1 MATED
6 IRIEDGRIKVDR
18 FGTKRNVDVAASDVD
33 SVTFVRSG
41 DPTGDGSLVLHT
53 KDGDVVI
60 RVANDDA
67 GKALASVRDAGAE
80 SSGEGTGTPAPADN
94 TSTVDNSETARNQ
107 AGAKVP
113 AGKRR

>member
-6 IRIEDGRIKVDR
+6 IRVDDGRIKIDR
-18 FGTKRNVDVAASDVD
+18 FGTKTNVDVAASDVD

-67 GKALASVRDAGAE
+67 GKALALVKDAG
-80 SSGEGTGTPAPADN
+80 TKKP
-94 TSTVDNSETARNQ
+94 VTA
-107 AGAKVP
+107 K
-113 AGKRR
+113 K